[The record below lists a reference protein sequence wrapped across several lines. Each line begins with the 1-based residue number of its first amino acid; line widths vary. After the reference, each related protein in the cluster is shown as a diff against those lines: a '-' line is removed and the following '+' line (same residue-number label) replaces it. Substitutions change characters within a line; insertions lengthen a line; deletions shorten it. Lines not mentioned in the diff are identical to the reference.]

1 MLAFSY
7 DKSFEGLLAVI
18 FDAYTGKRFPDI
30 LLGDGDIPPLTATE
44 IHRVLSREDK
54 SSRVLEGL
62 KKRLTL
68 EGMNNLACAWLAD
81 QHGTDMLLARYMRG
95 VFDEGRSYELEY
107 SRPDV
112 FAVNR
117 LARNVHGET
126 HLLKGFARF
135 QKTADNQYFSAI
147 APRYNVLPLLC
158 GHFAERF
165 AEQPWVLYDMKRH
178 YGLAH
183 EQGAFHEIF
192 LDESLLDQGGRLDDA
207 SLAEDERLFQTMW
220 QDYCVAATIRERLNP
235 RLHSRCLPRRFWP
248 YMTEKQQV
256 R

>member
-18 FDAYTGKRFPDI
+18 FDAYTGKRFPEI
-30 LLGDGDIPPLTATE
+30 LLGDEDIPPLTATK
-44 IHRVLSREDK
+44 IHHARSREDK
-54 SSRVLEGL
+54 STRVLEGL
-62 KKRLTL
+62 KKRLTT

-81 QHGTDMLLARYMRG
+81 QHGTDMLLMRYIRG
-95 VFDEGRSYELEY
+95 VFDGGRSYELEY
-107 SRPDV
+107 TRQDV

-117 LARNVHGET
+117 LARAVHGEA

-135 QKTADNQYFSAI
+135 QKTADKLFFSAI
-147 APRYNVLPLLC
+147 ASRYNVLPLL
-158 GHFAERF
+158 GSHFAERF
-165 AEQPWVLYDMKRH
+165 AEQPWVLYDTQRH

-183 EQGAFHEIF
+183 EQGEFREIF
-192 LDESLLDQGGRLDDA
+192 LDESLLDQGGRLDA
-207 SLAEDERLFQTMW
+207 ANLAEDEQIFQTMW
-220 QDYCVAATIRERLNP
+220 QDYCAAATIRERLNP
-235 RLHSRCLPRRFWP
+235 RLHSRYLPRRFWP